1 MRELFA
7 LATLASMIFGGPGNS
22 GQLQSII
29 SLARNGGPVAI
40 IHELF
45 SNVNDGSQAIRII
58 SVPVTGKFSGKFH

>member
-1 MRELFA
+1 MRDFIA
-7 LATLASMIFGGPGNS
+7 LATLASMIFGGSGNS
-22 GQLQSII
+22 GQLQSVI